1 LISKTQRESHYFS
14 ASVSEQFD
22 AVFHFDETRAVEPIE
37 RTPIWEVDG
46 VAEIDETYPSGL

>member
-1 LISKTQRESHYFS
+1 MISKTQRESHYFS